1 MKKLIRQMSGLFL
14 AAALGSGT
22 VEASEASDK
31 TLYDRLGGNPA
42 VTAVVQGMLAY
53 SLDDPR
59 ISEKFSNS
67 NLERL
72 EKLLINHLCDIADGP
87 CTYEGQ
93 HMRVAHHGLGIES
106 MHCNALVENMQKAME
121 DEGISFS
128 TQNKLL
134 ARLAPMQDDVTERT
148 PIPSRKP

>member
-1 MKKLIRQMSGLFL
+1 M
-14 AAALGSGT
+14 
-22 VEASEASDK
+22 EASEALDK
-31 TLYDRLGGNPA
+31 TLYDRLGGDPT
-42 VTAVVQGMLAY
+42 VTAVVKGMLAY

-59 ISEKFSNS
+59 ISEIFSNS

-72 EKLLINHLCDIADGP
+72 EELLINHLCDIADGP

-106 MHCNALVENMQKAME
+106 MHFNALVENMQKAMD

-134 ARLAPMQDDVTERT
+134 ARLAPMHDDVTERT
-148 PIPSRKP
+148 PIPSRTP

>member
-1 MKKLIRQMSGLFL
+1 MMGFRKQISVSVL
-14 AAALGSGT
+14 ASCLSFGA

-31 TLYDRLGGNPA
+31 TLYDRLGGDPA

-106 MHCNALVENMQKAME
+106 MHFNALVENMQKAMD

-134 ARLAPMQDDVTERT
+134 GRLAPMHDDVTERT
-148 PIPSRKP
+148 PIPSRTP

>member
-1 MKKLIRQMSGLFL
+1 MGFRKQISVLVL
-14 AAALGSGT
+14 ASCLSFGS
-22 VEASEASDK
+22 VEASEALDK
-31 TLYDRLGGNPA
+31 TLYDRLGGDPT
-42 VTAVVQGMLAY
+42 VTAVVKGMLAY

-59 ISEKFSNS
+59 ISEIFSNS

-72 EKLLINHLCDIADGP
+72 EELLINHLCDIADGP

-106 MHCNALVENMQKAME
+106 MHFNALVENMQKAMD

-134 ARLAPMQDDVTERT
+134 ARLAPMHDDVTERT
-148 PIPSRKP
+148 PIPSRTP